1 MNPRTGERHRPVPTE
16 GPERCAL
23 QAQLRGDPMPGSAPP
38 AARLLLVEQPG
49 PWGPRGLVDSHAD
62 PDLARLVDERAAAGG
77 MRLQAIRHPG
87 RHVLEEGRHRV
98 ALADVRRG
106 RAATHWWSVPDL
118 DTLVEQLAAASPG
131 DDDWFPA
138 EAVADHGPLLLVC
151 THGRHDACCA
161 LRGRPLAAELH
172 RLAPDRVWET
182 THVGGDRFAANVLV
196 LPTGELYGRV
206 QPGEAP
212 GIWDLIT
219 RGRIAT
225 GHLRGWIGTTPIAQ
239 AALVHAHQELG
250 IDEGGL
256 LTVLGVRRIDDER
269 ADVTLR
275 TPAGSVLVGM
285 EMGWSEAHR
294 LTCRGPAQARART
307 YRPLFLRSLDDGS

>member
-1 MNPRTGERHRPVPTE
+1 MTERTGEHRRPVPTE
-16 GPERCAL
+16 GPDRCAL

-49 PWGPRGLVDSHAD
+49 PWGPRGLVDSHAG
-62 PDLARLVDERAAAGG
+62 PDLARAVDERAAAGG

-87 RHVLEEGRHRV
+87 RHALEDGRHRV
-98 ALADVRRG
+98 ALVDVRRG
-106 RAATHWWSVPDL
+106 VAASHWWTVPDL
-118 DTLVEQLAAASPG
+118 DTLVEQLAAASPR
-131 DDDWFPA
+131 DNAWLP
-138 EAVADHGPLLLVC
+138 ETAVADRGPLLLVC

-182 THVGGDRFAANVLV
+182 THVGGDRFAANLLV

-206 QPGEAP
+206 QPGEAA

-219 RGRIAT
+219 RGRLAA
-225 GHLRGWIGTTPIAQ
+225 GHLRGWIGITPIAQ
-239 AALVHAHQELG
+239 AALVHAHQQLG
-250 IDEGGL
+250 IAEGGL
-256 LTVLGVRRIDDER
+256 LTALDVRRIDDEH
-269 ADVTLR
+269 ADVTLQ
-275 TPAGSVLVGM
+275 TPDGPVLVGM

-307 YRPLFLRSLDDGS
+307 YRAIVLRSLEDDS